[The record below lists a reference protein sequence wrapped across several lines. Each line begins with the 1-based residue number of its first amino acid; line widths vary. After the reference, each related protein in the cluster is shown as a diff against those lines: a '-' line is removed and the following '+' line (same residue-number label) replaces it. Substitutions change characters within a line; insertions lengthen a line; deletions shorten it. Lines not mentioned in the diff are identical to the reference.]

1 MTREQLEHA
10 IRAACAVSGDTEL
23 LVFGSQA
30 ILGTFPEAPGD
41 LRASIE
47 VDVQAKNLP
56 DRTDFIDGALG
67 ELSQFH
73 ATHGFYV
80 HGVSVD
86 SATLQGARGN
96 IGHCLEAHDLAVS
109 KLVANREKDR
119 AFVTTLL
126 VEKLI
131 DGNTLMA
138 RVEAPPMAA
147 ERRESIMRWVRL
159 TLEDLV

>member
-1 MTREQLEHA
+1 M
-10 IRAACAVSGDTEL
+10 SGDTEL

-30 ILGTFPEAPGD
+30 ILGTFPEAPED

-47 VDVQAKNLP
+47 VDVQAKNLS

-73 ATHGFYV
+73 TTHGFYV
-80 HGVSVD
+80 HGVSID
-86 SATLQGARGN
+86 SATLPIGWESRTVAISSLQGTKGN
-96 IGHCLEAHDLAVS
+96 IGHCLEAHDLALS

-119 AFVTTLL
+119 AFVSTLL

-131 DGNTLMA
+131 DGETLTA
-138 RVEAPPMAA
+138 RVEALPVAA
-147 ERRESIMRWVRL
+147 ERRESIGRWVRL